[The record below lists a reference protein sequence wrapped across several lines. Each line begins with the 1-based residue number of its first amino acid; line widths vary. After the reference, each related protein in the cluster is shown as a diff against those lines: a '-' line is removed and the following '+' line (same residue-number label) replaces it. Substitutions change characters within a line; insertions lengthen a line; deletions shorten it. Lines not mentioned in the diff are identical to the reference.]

1 MDWVFAI
8 GLWFL
13 FFGAILIISGL
24 AILFALLRGARPNGA
39 ILAGSLAG
47 GLFFTVFFGLSL
59 MDGKGTG
66 LKEMQGYLDQNL
78 RDQMTALKSEGVP
91 QDKIDENLDWAEK
104 FGVQAYPAWVA
115 LTAIWFSFM
124 AYYTLPILFRRFNS
138 RVPAPLPF
146 RYWIIPEPLVFGF
159 IAGALLKIS
168 VKYISG
174 PNSGWIEILADN
186 LLVLFGCLYIMG
198 GFSIISYY
206 LQKWNIPLVFRFPLY
221 LILIFLFEP
230 LFCLG
235 LMDVWMDVRKIKFP
249 PLEKTA

>member
-1 MDWVFAI
+1 
-8 GLWFL
+8 
-13 FFGAILIISGL
+13 
-24 AILFALLRGARPNGA
+24 
-39 ILAGSLAG
+39 
-47 GLFFTVFFGLSL
+47 
-59 MDGKGTG
+59 
-66 LKEMQGYLDQNL
+66 
-78 RDQMTALKSEGVP
+78 
-91 QDKIDENLDWAEK
+91 
-104 FGVQAYPAWVA
+104 
-115 LTAIWFSFM
+115 
-124 AYYTLPILFRRFNS
+124 
-138 RVPAPLPF
+138 
-146 RYWIIPEPLVFGF
+146 
-159 IAGALLKIS
+159 